1 MSEVLQVLGAVLVLV
16 AFTAVQRGVTDP
28 QSALSLALNLTGSG
42 LLASLALIGHQWG
55 FLVLEGSWAIASL
68 VGLGQTIQNPGRKPR
83 PATAMKGTPR

>member
-55 FLVLEGSWAIASL
+55 FWCWREVGPSSRSLGSDKRSRTPAASR
-68 VGLGQTIQNPGRKPR
+68 GPR
-83 PATAMKGTPR
+83 PR